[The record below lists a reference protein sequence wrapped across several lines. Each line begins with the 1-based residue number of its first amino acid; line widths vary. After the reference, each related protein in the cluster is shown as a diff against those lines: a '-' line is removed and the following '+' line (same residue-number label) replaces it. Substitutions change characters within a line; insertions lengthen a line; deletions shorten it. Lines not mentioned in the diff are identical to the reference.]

1 MMLWSKYNWLCN
13 LQLDFSLEVSFLSV
27 VTLLNPRFLISSTFL
42 SISFSSLYSQPV
54 LSQAENRFLNR
65 QDSGDRAENHYW
77 PRLGSIATTMAS
89 PDNRTD
95 CHGYQIVNAH
105 SRWKPLRP
113 AFPFLKEL
121 CFKGKKIDI
130 YSLFRQLQCL
140 STPHVTIKSKIG
152 WEYSKCIVFFST
164 LQATFLP
171 FQRCLS
177 FCGIATYGDV
187 FLLQRL
193 LIPHQARCAP
203 VQQLYVCQAAEACR
217 SNQSPHFLSRI
228 ESFHESFCDRPFS
241 WQTFYLVTV
250 KRAQVEL
257 TIPHFH

>member
-1 MMLWSKYNWLCN
+1 MQLWRPCIRTHKKCSSNKKCLILLLNSRINTRACWKTTTARCFLKCFSQQHACFN
-13 LQLDFSLEVSFLSV
+13 LWCSDPNTIDYATYSWIFHFLSV
-27 VTLLNPRFLISSTFL
+27 VILLNPRFLISSTFL

-130 YSLFRQLQCL
+130 YSLFR
-140 STPHVTIKSKIG
+140 
-152 WEYSKCIVFFST
+152 
-164 LQATFLP
+164 
-171 FQRCLS
+171 
-177 FCGIATYGDV
+177 
-187 FLLQRL
+187 RL
-193 LIPHQARCAP
+193 
-203 VQQLYVCQAAEACR
+203 
-217 SNQSPHFLSRI
+217 
-228 ESFHESFCDRPFS
+228 
-241 WQTFYLVTV
+241 
-250 KRAQVEL
+250 
-257 TIPHFH
+257 

>member
-27 VTLLNPRFLISSTFL
+27 VILLNPRFLISSTFL

-130 YSLFRQLQCL
+130 YSLFKRLQCL

-152 WEYSKCIVFFST
+152 WEYSKCIVFFPA

-177 FCGIATYGDV
+177 FVELQHMVMCFYCSGCW
-187 FLLQRL
+187 FLIGHAAL
-193 LIPHQARCAP
+193 LYSSCMSVR
-203 VQQLYVCQAAEACR
+203 QLKRADPIKV
-217 SNQSPHFLSRI
+217 LI
-228 ESFHESFCDRPFS
+228 
-241 WQTFYLVTV
+241 FYLGLKVSLKASV
-250 KRAQVEL
+250 ANL
-257 TIPHFH
+257 FHDRRFILSQSREHRWN